1 MEIRLVGTGS
11 IGAVQSSAS
20 TLVNKKILIDM
31 PNGIVK
37 RLKQFGENVLNIDIV
52 LITHLHGD
60 HYFDIPFFI
69 LEKYFYKIKEK
80 TTIYGPK
87 DTARKVKKLFE
98 LAFPG
103 EYKKV
108 MENINIEFKEF
119 KNLENQKLKDN
130 IYVESVL
137 VDHGKC
143 KPAYGYLLKENS
155 RNVGFSGDS
164 KMCEAIDYIVQNS
177 IVSVLD
183 MSFAENINHAHMGLH
198 EIERICDKYKEKI
211 IITTHMQDY
220 TRNEAKNKNIKNLI
234 VPDDGQIINI

>member
-20 TLVNKKILIDM
+20 TLVNKKILIDV

-37 RLKQFGENVLNIDIV
+37 RLKQFGENVLNINTV

-60 HYFDIPFFI
+60 HYFDLPFFM
-69 LEKYFYKIKEK
+69 LEKYFYKVTDK
-80 TTIYGPK
+80 TIIYAPIGTLK
-87 DTARKVKKLFE
+87 KVKKLFE

-103 EYKKV
+103 EYKKI
-108 MENINIEFKEF
+108 MNNIDIEFIEFKEL
-119 KNLENQKLKDN
+119 KNEKLDN
-130 IYVESVL
+130 DIYVDSVL
-137 VDHGKC
+137 VDHGRC

-183 MSFAENINHAHMGLH
+183 MSFVENINHAHMGLH
-198 EIERICDKYKEKI
+198 DIERICDKYKEKT

>member
-20 TLVNKKILIDM
+20 TLVNKKILIDV

-60 HYFDIPFFI
+60 HYFDLPFFM
-69 LEKYFYKIKEK
+69 LEKYFYKVTDK
-80 TTIYGPK
+80 TIIYAPIGTLK
-87 DTARKVKKLFE
+87 KVKKLFE

-103 EYKKV
+103 EYKKI
-108 MENINIEFKEF
+108 MNNIDIEFIEFKEL
-119 KNLENQKLKDN
+119 KNEKLDN
-130 IYVESVL
+130 DIYVDSVL

-198 EIERICDKYKEKI
+198 EIERICDKYKEKT

>member
-20 TLVNKKILIDM
+20 TLVNKKILIDV

-37 RLKQFGENVLNIDIV
+37 RLKQFGENVLNINTV

-60 HYFDIPFFI
+60 HYFDLPFFM
-69 LEKYFYKIKEK
+69 LEKYFYKVTDK
-80 TTIYGPK
+80 TIIYAPIGTLK
-87 DTARKVKKLFE
+87 KVKKLFE

-103 EYKKV
+103 EYKKI
-108 MENINIEFKEF
+108 MNNIDIEFIEFKEL
-119 KNLENQKLKDN
+119 KNEKLDN
-130 IYVESVL
+130 DIYVDSVL
-137 VDHGKC
+137 VDHGRC

-198 EIERICDKYKEKI
+198 DVERICDKYKEKI

>member
-20 TLVNKKILIDM
+20 TLVNKKILIDV

-60 HYFDIPFFI
+60 HYFDLPFFM
-69 LEKYFYKIKEK
+69 LEKYFYKVTDK
-80 TTIYGPK
+80 TIIYAPIGTLK
-87 DTARKVKKLFE
+87 KVKKLFE

-103 EYKKV
+103 EYKKI
-108 MENINIEFKEF
+108 MNNIDIEFIEFKEL
-119 KNLENQKLKDN
+119 KNEKLDN
-130 IYVESVL
+130 DIYVDSVL

-198 EIERICDKYKEKI
+198 EIERICDKYKEKT

-220 TRNEAKNKNIKNLI
+220 TRNDAKNKNIKNLI

>member
-1 MEIRLVGTGS
+1 MEIRLIGTGS

-20 TLVNKKILIDM
+20 TLVNKKILIDI

-37 RLKQFGENVLNIDIV
+37 RLKQFGENVLNINTV

-60 HYFDIPFFI
+60 HYFDLPFFM
-69 LEKYFYKIKEK
+69 LEKYFYKVTDK
-80 TTIYGPK
+80 TIIYAPIGTLK
-87 DTARKVKKLFE
+87 KVKKLFE

-103 EYKKV
+103 EYKKI
-108 MENINIEFKEF
+108 MNNIDIEFIEFKEL
-119 KNLENQKLKDN
+119 KNEKLDN
-130 IYVESVL
+130 DIYVDSVL
-137 VDHGKC
+137 VDHGRC

-155 RNVGFSGDS
+155 RKVGFSGDS

-198 EIERICDKYKEKI
+198 DIERICDKYKEKT

-234 VPDDGQIINI
+234 IPDDGQIINI

>member
-20 TLVNKKILIDM
+20 TLVNKKILIDV

-37 RLKQFGENVLNIDIV
+37 RLKQFGENVLNINTV

-60 HYFDIPFFI
+60 HYFDLPFFM
-69 LEKYFYKIKEK
+69 LEKYFYKVTDK
-80 TTIYGPK
+80 TIIYAPIGTLK
-87 DTARKVKKLFE
+87 KVKKLFE

-103 EYKKV
+103 EYKKI
-108 MENINIEFKEF
+108 MNNIDIEFIEFKEL
-119 KNLENQKLKDN
+119 KNEKLDN
-130 IYVESVL
+130 DIYVDSVL
-137 VDHGKC
+137 VDHGRC

-155 RNVGFSGDS
+155 RNIGFSGDS
-164 KMCEAIDYIVQNS
+164 KMCTSIDYIVQKS
-177 IVSVLD
+177 DVAILD
-183 MSFAENINHAHMGLH
+183 MTFAENVNYSHMGLH
-198 EIERICDKYKEKI
+198 DIERICDKYQEKT

-234 VPDDGQIINI
+234 VPDDGEIINI